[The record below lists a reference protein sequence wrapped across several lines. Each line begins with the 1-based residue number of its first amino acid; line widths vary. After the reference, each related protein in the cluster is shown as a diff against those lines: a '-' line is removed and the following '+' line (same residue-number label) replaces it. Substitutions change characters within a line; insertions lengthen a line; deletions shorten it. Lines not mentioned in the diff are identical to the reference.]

1 MPDQETIQATRITWS
16 EHMGWGKRDD
26 IRHFPAEGLNEANS
40 ETNSSYDMGPGLCG
54 DLVPF
59 DSIVDARDTCAISQ
73 MCKDC
78 YITKYPR
85 LTMAD
90 IMGGE
95 AHHRNGTRV

>member
-1 MPDQETIQATRITWS
+1 MQDQKDVQTVRITWS
-16 EHMGWGKRDD
+16 EHMGWGKRND
-26 IRHFPAEGLNEANS
+26 IRHFPAEGQN
-40 ETNSSYDMGPGLCG
+40 ETNSSYGMALGLCG

-59 DSIVDARDTCAISQ
+59 GSIVDARDTYAISQ

-78 YITKYPR
+78 YTTQYPP

-95 AHHRNGTRV
+95 AHRPDGTRVW